1 MQLRGAAEERGRA
14 AGSGAV
20 VDRVDDGGQA
30 AAGRRPAAAERY
42 RRHVDEE
49 ARRGRLS
56 AYVVADV
63 ANDTLVVVR
72 NIDDDDDDDSDEM
85 ASGLDHDIEEDRRP
99 TDADVQVLTVAET
112 NVQVADKYNDS
123 ATEAPPFD
131 DSEEMTSGLDHDV
144 EEDRRPTDADVQV
157 LTVAET
163 SVQVA
168 DKYNDSATE
177 APPFDVKN
185 ITGLNCS
192 TAEGRASGL

>member
-30 AAGRRPAAAERY
+30 ATGRRPAAAEIY

-72 NIDDDDDDDSDEM
+72 NIDDDDDSDEM

-112 NVQVADKYNDS
+112 K
-123 ATEAPPFD
+123 
-131 DSEEMTSGLDHDV
+131 
-144 EEDRRPTDADVQV
+144 
-157 LTVAET
+157 
-163 SVQVA
+163 VQVA

>member
-72 NIDDDDDDDSDEM
+72 NIDDDDDDSDEM
-85 ASGLDHDIEEDRRP
+85 ASGLDHDVDEYRQP
-99 TDADVQVLTVAET
+99 TDADVQVFTVA
-112 NVQVADKYNDS
+112 D
-123 ATEAPPFD
+123 
-131 DSEEMTSGLDHDV
+131 
-144 EEDRRPTDADVQV
+144 
-157 LTVAET
+157 T

>member
-1 MQLRGAAEERGRA
+1 
-14 AGSGAV
+14 
-20 VDRVDDGGQA
+20 
-30 AAGRRPAAAERY
+30 
-42 RRHVDEE
+42 
-49 ARRGRLS
+49 
-56 AYVVADV
+56 
-63 ANDTLVVVR
+63 
-72 NIDDDDDDDSDEM
+72 M

-123 ATEAPPFD
+123 ATEALPFD
-131 DSEEMTSGLDHDV
+131 DSDEMTSGLDHDV

-157 LTVAET
+157 RTVAETSVQVADKYNDSATEAPPFDDSDEMTSGLDHDVDEDRQPTDADVQVFTVAET